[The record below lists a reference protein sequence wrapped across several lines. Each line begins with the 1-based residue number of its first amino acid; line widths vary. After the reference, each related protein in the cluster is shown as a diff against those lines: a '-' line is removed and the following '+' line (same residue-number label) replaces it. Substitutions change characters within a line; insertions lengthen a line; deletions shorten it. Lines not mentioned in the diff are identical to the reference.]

1 MLYCRGIE
9 KRIAKKKNMRTSKRS
24 LRIFVLSI
32 LSTFAATAC
41 NFSFSTA
48 TLENIK
54 MCVEKPENQTCASDT
69 AQFNTT
75 TPKILA
81 TADLKYTPEG
91 TKVKIVWKE
100 LGNDTAKATDL
111 VSLDV
116 ETKSDTTFV
125 SSSLTA
131 PSNGWTEGNYEVV
144 ISLGTDNSKP
154 ISKKFSISKSQ

>member
-1 MLYCRGIE
+1 
-9 KRIAKKKNMRTSKRS
+9 MRTSKRS
-24 LRIFVLSI
+24 LRIFVLSV

-54 MCVEKPENQTCASDT
+54 MCVEDPENKTCASDT

-75 TPKILA
+75 TPKIFA
-81 TADLKYTPEG
+81 TADLKSAPEG
-91 TKVKIVWKE
+91 TKVKIVWKD
-100 LGNDTAKATDL
+100 LGSDTVKATDIASVDL
-111 VSLDV
+111 
-116 ETKSDTTFV
+116 ETKPNVNIV
-125 SSSLTA
+125 SSNLNA
-131 PSNGWTEGNYEVV
+131 PPNGLPEGNYEVV

>member
-1 MLYCRGIE
+1 
-9 KRIAKKKNMRTSKRS
+9 MRTSKRS
-24 LRIFVLSI
+24 LRIFVLSV

-48 TLENIK
+48 TLEDIK

-75 TPKILA
+75 TPKIFA
-81 TADLKYTPEG
+81 TADLKYAPEG
-91 TKVKIVWKE
+91 TKVKIDWKY
-100 LGNDTAKATDL
+100 LGGDTVKATDIGSIDL
-111 VSLDV
+111 V
-116 ETKSDTTFV
+116 TKSDTNFV
-125 SSSLTA
+125 SSYLNA
-131 PSNGWTEGNYEVV
+131 PPNGFPEGNYEIV